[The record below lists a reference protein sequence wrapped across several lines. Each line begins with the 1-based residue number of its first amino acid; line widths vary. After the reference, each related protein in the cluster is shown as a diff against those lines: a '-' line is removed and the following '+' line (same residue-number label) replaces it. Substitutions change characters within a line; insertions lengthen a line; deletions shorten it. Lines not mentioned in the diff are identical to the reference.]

1 MDGWRIRSCRCRGV
15 ARAELDGEVV
25 SAAAIP
31 LIEDGGIHQVRIV
44 LGAVRVWLMGLSM

>member
-1 MDGWRIRSCRCRGV
+1 MDGRRIRSCRCRGV

-25 SAAAIP
+25 SAAAI
-31 LIEDGGIHQVRIV
+31 LV